1 MKKIAAVL
9 IGLIAF
15 LHLYFM
21 ILEMFL
27 WQTDVG
33 LRVFNMTPEAA
44 AQTATLAKN
53 QGLYNGI
60 LAAGLIWTF
69 FISEFRFQ
77 KSARYFFLTS
87 IIIAGIF
94 GAITAK
100 FSILFIQALPA
111 LLAWIAVKLSRP

>member
-33 LRVFNMTPEAA
+33 LRVFNMTPETAS
-44 AQTATLAKN
+44 QTATLAKN
-53 QGLYNGI
+53 LGLYNGI
-60 LAAGLIWTF
+60 LAAGLIWTY

-77 KSARYFFLTS
+77 KNARYFFLTS
-87 IIIAGIF
+87 IVIAGIF
-94 GAITAK
+94 GAFTAK